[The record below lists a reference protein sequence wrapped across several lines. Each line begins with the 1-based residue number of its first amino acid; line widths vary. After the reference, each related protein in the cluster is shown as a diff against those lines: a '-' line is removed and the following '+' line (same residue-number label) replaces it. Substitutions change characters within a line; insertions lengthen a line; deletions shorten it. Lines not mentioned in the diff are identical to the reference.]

1 MNNSLVI
8 LTPLYNDWGSLKILI
23 KNIKKLNLQKKIT
36 LIIINDNSTKK
47 SQILFKKDRSII
59 KIEIINLK
67 ENCGSQRAIAIG
79 LNYLKIK
86 KYNSPIIIIDSDGED
101 NPNLIKK
108 MLEYSKKYKNY
119 IITIN
124 RTFRTENFLIKI
136 LYELNIFF
144 TILLTGKFIRF
155 GNYSLIPNKIISKM
169 NVSRDFWFSY
179 PSAIS
184 NNYNNIKRIF
194 AKKEKRYSG
203 KSQMNYYQLI
213 YHSLRIISTFKKRVF
228 FNTLIYL
235 TLIILF
241 FMNNKTIIIISLIF
255 FFLINIFFLY
265 LYKFIL
271 RSKPDNYLC
280 KIKNIKVINL
290 I

>member
-1 MNNSLVI
+1 MRNSLVI
-8 LTPLYNDWGSLKILI
+8 LTPLYNDWASLNILI
-23 KNIKKLNLQKKIT
+23 KNIKKLNLEKKII
-36 LIIINDNSTKK
+36 LFIINDNSKKK
-47 SQILFKKDRSII
+47 SQILFKKDKSII
-59 KIEIINLK
+59 KVIIINLK

-79 LNYLKIK
+79 LNYIKIQ
-86 KYNSPIIIIDSDGED
+86 KYNSPAIIIDSDGED

-108 MLEYSKKYKNY
+108 ILEYSKKYKNY

-136 LYELNIFF
+136 LYELNILF
-144 TILLTGKFIRF
+144 TILLTNKFIRF
-155 GNYSLIPNKIISKM
+155 GNYSLIPNKILSKM
-169 NVSRDFWFSY
+169 NVTHDFWFSY

-213 YHSLRIISTFKKRVF
+213 YHSLRIISTFKRRIF

-235 TLIILF
+235 TLVILF
-241 FMNNKTIIIISLIF
+241 FINNKTIMIISLTL
-255 FFLINIFFLY
+255 FFLINIFFFY

-271 RSKPDNYLC
+271 RSEPNNYLD
-280 KIKNIKVINL
+280 KIRNTKVI
-290 I
+290 

>member
-36 LIIINDNSTKK
+36 LIIINDNSAKK

-86 KYNSPIIIIDSDGED
+86 KYH
-101 NPNLIKK
+101 
-108 MLEYSKKYKNY
+108 KKYKNY

-144 TILLTGKFIRF
+144 TILLTRKFIRF

-184 NNYNNIKRIF
+184 NNYNNIIRIY
-194 AKKEKRYSG
+194 AKKEIRYSG

-213 YHSLRIISTFKKRVF
+213 FHSLRIISTFKKRIF

-241 FMNNKTIIIISLIF
+241 FMNNKTIIIISLF
-255 FFLINIFFLY
+255 SFFLINIFFLY

-271 RSKPDNYLC
+271 RSEPDNYLC
-280 KIKNIKVINL
+280 KIKNTKVINL

>member
-101 NPNLIKK
+101 NPYLIKK

-144 TILLTGKFIRF
+144 TILLTSKFIRF

-184 NNYNNIKRIF
+184 NNYNNIIRIY
-194 AKKEKRYSG
+194 AKKEIRYSG

-213 YHSLRIISTFKKRVF
+213 YHSLRIISTFKKRIF

-235 TLIILF
+235 TLIIIF
-241 FMNNKTIIIISLIF
+241 FMDNKTIMIISLTS
-255 FFLINIFFLY
+255 FFLINIFFFY

-271 RSKPDNYLC
+271 RSEPDNYLC

-290 I
+290 T